1 MNALSLDLR
10 QRIADALEHDA
21 AATLPTS
28 QARIAQ
34 RFAVSLSSVER
45 IARKKRQQESL
56 APKPSTGRKPLVPD
70 AERDNLARLAASR
83 TDWTLQTLVDAWQ
96 QQGGGALS
104 QATMCRTLGRA
115 GFSHKKSAAS
125 PPKETRPN
133 DKTSVS
139 R

>member
-21 AATLPTS
+21 AALPTS

-56 APKPSTGRKPLVPD
+56 APKPSAGRKPLVRD
-70 AERDNLARLAASR
+70 AERDSLARLAASR

-96 QQGGGALS
+96 QQGGGVLS
-104 QATMCRTLGRA
+104 LATMWRTLGRA

-125 PPKETRPN
+125 LPKETRPN